1 MGSPSWI
8 RPGWIRPGWI
18 RASRVIGWACSA
30 ATDVAAMAGDD
41 TSVTATGVVKATEAT
56 ATSLPAAPCR
66 PAMCS
71 RGAGRPRSAACA
83 SASTATVKAAHASQE
98 TSRTAPRNRL
108 PLSLCSSTNVTMFR
122 EGTRDGIGEPP
133 SR

>member
-1 MGSPSWI
+1 MGSPTWLGPEWPGPEWI
-8 RPGWIRPGWI
+8 M
-18 RASRVIGWACSA
+18 ASRVIGWACSA
-30 ATDVAAMAGDD
+30 TADVAAMAGDD
-41 TSVTATGVVKATEAT
+41 TSVTATGVVKATDAT

-66 PAMCS
+66 PARYS

-108 PLSLCSSTNVTMFR
+108 PLSRCSSTKMTMCR
-122 EGTRDGIGEPP
+122 EGTREGTGEPP